1 MGFQLLPL
9 PGACM
14 GLCRGK
20 QGPWAPGSRLGLD
33 VDWGGGAEEGPPS
46 LKGRRWTLLA
56 GKLGVG
62 CWEGPGGLGVGVGAD
77 EGLPEAP

>member
-1 MGFQLLPL
+1 MTG
-9 PGACM
+9 
-14 GLCRGK
+14 
-20 QGPWAPGSRLGLD
+20 
-33 VDWGGGAEEGPPS
+33 GGGAEEGPPS
-46 LKGRRWTLLA
+46 LKGRHWTLLA